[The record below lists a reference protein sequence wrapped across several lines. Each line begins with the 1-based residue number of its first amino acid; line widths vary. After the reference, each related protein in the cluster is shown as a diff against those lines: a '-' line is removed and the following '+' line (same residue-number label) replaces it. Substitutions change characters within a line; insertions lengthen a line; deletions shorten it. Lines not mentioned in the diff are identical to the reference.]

1 VTGGDNFDKVI
12 NPVRKNTIR
21 ELNDYLDD
29 KVVAIPPFHH
39 TLQSTL
45 KPKKLRNSVNTTSMK
60 GVLMRNNLTT
70 SNSSIKRYSI
80 HVN

>member
-29 KVVAIPPFHH
+29 KVVAIPPFPHA
-39 TLQSTL
+39 LQST
-45 KPKKLRNSVNTTSMK
+45 
-60 GVLMRNNLTT
+60 
-70 SNSSIKRYSI
+70 
-80 HVN
+80 